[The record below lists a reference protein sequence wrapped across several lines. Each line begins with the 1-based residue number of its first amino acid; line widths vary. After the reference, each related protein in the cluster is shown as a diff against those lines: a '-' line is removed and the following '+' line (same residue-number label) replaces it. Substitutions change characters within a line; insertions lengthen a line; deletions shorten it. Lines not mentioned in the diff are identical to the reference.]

1 MWVEGPYVLCTYLI
15 KYDSRLFDDAGKE
28 LALLVTA
35 LAEKAPPSEDRHL
48 SVLCIGSVWDSWD
61 LLKAGFLSRLREK
74 VSNHVG
80 KVSAQQAVG

>member
-1 MWVEGPYVLCTYLI
+1 MWVQGSHLLWKYII
-15 KYDSRLFDDAGKE
+15 KFVSRLFDDAGKE

-74 VSNHVG
+74 VPNHVA